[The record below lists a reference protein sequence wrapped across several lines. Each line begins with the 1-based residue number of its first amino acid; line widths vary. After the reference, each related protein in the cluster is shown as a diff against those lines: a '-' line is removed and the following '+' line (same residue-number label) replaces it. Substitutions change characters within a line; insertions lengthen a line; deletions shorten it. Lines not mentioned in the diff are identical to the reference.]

1 MKQYQEADV
10 KVLELS
16 TEDFVRCSQ
25 EMEDDSVETPVI
37 PVFKN

>member
-16 TEDFVRCSQ
+16 TEDFVRCST

-37 PVFKN
+37 PVFKG